1 MLECTPRLHVSIYAA
16 PYEQLLSPRPCAWG
30 LEFYALRSCFVL
42 LLAIVSLC
50 WHGVPPSPANVYTEP
65 TSLLKG
71 MHWKLEPV
79 LAKTVGL
86 AYPVRDLIRYVHA
99 EKVLWPDIFKFF
111 RKAHNVRQPAQEA
124 SVISFAA
131 AGATARQLVHTR
143 THTGGKTHLLQ
154 YRHADTIT
162 LEQ

>member
-1 MLECTPRLHVSIYAA
+1 MAFSFFNFASAAKLRAATSSASFLAFAIAVSWAFLSTAAAAAASSSPSPSSVPSLLGMCLSAPRLHVSIYAA

-30 LEFYALRSCFVL
+30 LEFYALRSCFAL

-86 AYPVRDLIRYVHA
+86 AYPVRDHKICA
-99 EKVLWPDIFKFF
+99 C
-111 RKAHNVRQPAQEA
+111 RK
-124 SVISFAA
+124 
-131 AGATARQLVHTR
+131 GAMA
-143 THTGGKTHLLQ
+143 
-154 YRHADTIT
+154 
-162 LEQ
+162 